1 MKTKKSM
8 MKRFKVT
15 KNGKVIGRK
24 PGQNHFNAK
33 ESRSKQLNNKGNFEL
48 EMGRKELSSLL
59 TLPKQ

>member
-8 MKRFKVT
+8 SKRFRVT

-33 ESRSKQLNNKGNFEL
+33 ESRSKQLRNKRGVEL
-48 EMGRKELSSLL
+48 EVRRKELSSYLV
-59 TLPKQ
+59 LP